1 MSEHEWEIA
10 LPAGLPVVS
19 LNDRGHWGPRY
30 RRGLTLRQAGFAAAR
45 AARVPRLRAIS
56 VRVTYPPPDRRRRD
70 NDNIAAAS
78 GKHAIDGLVDARII
92 PDDRPPYVTAITHHI
107 GAVRPR
113 GQLVLHIT
121 EQPPEE

>member
-1 MSEHEWEIA
+1 GTGA
-10 LPAGLPVVS
+10 
-19 LNDRGHWGPRY
+19 PRT
-30 RRGLTLRQAGFAAAR
+30 RRAPPRRQAGCAAAR
-45 AARVPRLRAIS
+45 PPRAPRLRAIS